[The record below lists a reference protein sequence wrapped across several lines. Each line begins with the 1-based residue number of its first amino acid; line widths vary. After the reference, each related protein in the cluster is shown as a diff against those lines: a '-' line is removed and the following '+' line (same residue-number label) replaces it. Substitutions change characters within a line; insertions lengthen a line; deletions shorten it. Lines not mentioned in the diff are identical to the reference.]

1 VAVIVSVEKG
11 VAVARVVAVGEA
23 ILVGRRVA
31 VNVGYT
37 GRGVMVAVSV
47 GLSAVGV
54 AVLVVARA
62 MVGKA
67 ASFVMSGVGL
77 ASSVGLLVG
86 VGVWVSGA
94 NVKGVAGLAET
105 VRNRPAA
112 TKLAIPMQ

>member
-1 VAVIVSVEKG
+1 MVETG
-11 VAVARVVAVGEA
+11 VAVARVVAVGET
-23 ILVGRRVA
+23 ILVGRGVD

-54 AVLVVARA
+54 AVLVSDGA

-67 ASFVMSGVGL
+67 ASFVISGVGL
-77 ASSVGLLVG
+77 VSSVGLLVG
-86 VGVWVSGA
+86 VGVWVSGG
-94 NVKGVAGLAET
+94 NVKGVPGLAAT